1 MFTQHSY
8 SKHTHREQS
17 TSRGSVELFSACLTT
32 RASCLQEEKR
42 KMELL
47 SPDTPPPAPCPPS
60 YGSINSFYKRLLH
73 SLSTLCNIQGR
84 QTQLRLFWEEEGRSE
99 KTLKDSMMKTAV
111 MNRDTCSHLL
121 KLGSLIVLLIFMSN
135 RKSQVPNVNT
145 YVNLH
150 SSHCGFYVSP

>member
-1 MFTQHSY
+1 MFTRR
-8 SKHTHREQS
+8 K
-17 TSRGSVELFSACLTT
+17 
-32 RASCLQEEKR
+32 EKNAT
-42 KMELL
+42 L

-84 QTQLRLFWEEEGRSE
+84 QTQLRLFCEEEGRSE
-99 KTLKDSMMKTAV
+99 KTLKDSLMKTAV

-145 YVNLH
+145 YVHLY
-150 SSHCGFYVSP
+150 SSHWILRFALSDLIFVVLVIALYYNVLEVFWKDSL